1 MVDLAK
7 VNGVAIGSLS
17 KIVGV
22 AKGSLSK
29 FLNLTLPSGATPGLT
44 ANSVQG
50 VFGEFEA
57 VLDNTVTNTQN
68 QIQGVFGEFTY
79 VIDNSNVGL

>member
-1 MVDLAK
+1 MTDIAK
-7 VNGVAIGSLS
+7 LSGVAIGNLS
-17 KIVGV
+17 KVDGV
-22 AKGSLSK
+22 AFGSLTS
-29 FLNLTLPSGATPGLT
+29 FTNLTFPGGSVIGLT
-44 ANSVQG
+44 ANSIQG

-57 VLDNTVTNTQN
+57 VLDNTVTTTQN